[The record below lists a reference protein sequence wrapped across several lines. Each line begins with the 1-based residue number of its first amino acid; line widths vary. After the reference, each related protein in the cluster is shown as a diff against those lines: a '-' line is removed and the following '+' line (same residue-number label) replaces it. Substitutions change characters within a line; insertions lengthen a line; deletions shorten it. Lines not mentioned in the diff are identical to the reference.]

1 MLITFALFR
10 GLLPFAKMISH
21 RRAVLAALIIG
32 TMLFFIYFRRNAGT
46 QIYNPTYEANLEPS
60 APRYAPGK
68 AKPASETYTRTLVL
82 GRLQRDDIS
91 WIDIELPGLNTSVYV
106 VDDDDPNARLRIPKN
121 KGHEAM
127 VYLTYIIDHYDTLP
141 DTVLFFHPH
150 KGTWHNN
157 VLNDLDTAV
166 TIRRLNDAHVA
177 RKGYFNSRCH
187 HDPGC
192 PDWLHLDRP
201 EAEWDLIKKNEER
214 YFTSKVWR
222 ELHPFGPLPTAISQP
237 CCAQFAV
244 SRERILAQPRSEYVR
259 YRNWLLWTSL
269 EDEISG
275 RIMEYTWQYIFT
287 GQSEFCPPQHECYCD
302 GYGICYGGE
311 AELANWLHILRQR
324 ELLDEDVQLLTA
336 SNRGESV
343 EAAEKKEQSNKLNNE
358 LNRLTAEAMERG
370 KDPKSRAVECGR
382 PWQDGDGF

>member
-1 MLITFALFR
+1 MMIFR
-10 GLLPFAKMISH
+10 
-21 RRAVLAALIIG
+21 RRAVIPALVFS
-32 TMLFFIYFRRNAGT
+32 TLLFSLYLLNYVRNQMYDRILVA
-46 QIYNPTYEANLEPS
+46 PSEPS
-60 APRYAPGK
+60 RPNFTPGI
-68 AKPASETYTRTLVL
+68 AKPASENYTRTLVM
-82 GRLQRDDIS
+82 GRLRDDDVS
-91 WIDIELPGLNTSVYV
+91 WVDTSLPGLNTAIYV
-106 VDDDDPNARLRIPKN
+106 VNDDDPNARLRIPKN

-127 VYLTYIIDHYDTLP
+127 VYLTYIIDHYDELP

-150 KGTWHNN
+150 QGTWHNN
-157 VLNDLDTAV
+157 ILNDLDTAV

-201 EAEWDLIKKNEER
+201 EAEWDLVKKNEER

-222 ELHPFGPLPTAISQP
+222 ELHPFDPLPTSISQP

-244 SRERILAQPRSEYVR
+244 SRDRIRAQPRSEYVR
-259 YRNWLLWTSL
+259 YRDWLLWTKL
-269 EDEISG
+269 EDDISG
-275 RIMEYTWQYIFT
+275 RIMEYSWQYIFT

-302 GYGICYGGE
+302 GYGICFGGE
-311 AELANWLHILRQR
+311 AELQHWLNILRSR
-324 ELLDEDVQLLTA
+324 ELLEEEMELLSF

-343 EAAEKKEQSNKLNNE
+343 EAAEKKERVTE
-358 LNRLTAEAMERG
+358 LNKQLDRLKAEALERG

-382 PWQDGDGF
+382 LWKEGDGF